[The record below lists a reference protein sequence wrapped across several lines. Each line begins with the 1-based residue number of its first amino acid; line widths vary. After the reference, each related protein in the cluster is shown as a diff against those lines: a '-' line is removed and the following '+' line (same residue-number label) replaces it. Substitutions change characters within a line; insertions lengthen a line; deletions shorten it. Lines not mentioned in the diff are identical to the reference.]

1 MLRTLKAKINAK
13 TILMLI
19 PSAIFLVFIF
29 YMLARNVTG
38 EVKETIKDTEI
49 SFYGFSQLSGEFEDT
64 LQENFYQKNDFIN
77 LNGLTTRVLG
87 INTLN
92 ERHKLANGYL
102 ARTENEVDTSDYSAS
117 VIELDEFLSDRGIE
131 FLYVLAPSK
140 EAFYG
145 TEFLPGY
152 SSSAWKNIDSMISAL
167 DSAGVNTLDMDAWF
181 EENGWST
188 EDVYF
193 ITDHHW
199 MPQAGLAAA
208 RVTMELLS
216 QQGLAEY
223 DSTLLE
229 DDSWTV
235 TVLEDWFLGSHGKR
249 VGTLYA
255 GVDDISVYTPNFAT
269 NYSYSGLPQGSTT
282 WRYSDSILNL
292 SYTESI
298 DYFGSDP
305 HCIYLYGEYPVQ
317 IIKNTEA
324 CNNKRVLVVG
334 DSFRRVWEYF
344 LTTQFSEIYSID
356 PRYYTD
362 GSFVQYVEEI
372 QPDIVIMCSN
382 TYSLGSSVYTFGIVE
397 YEAALAQTQ
406 TDGLSVT
413 DLSDAA
419 IAASDSANSFTVLC
433 TDLTPGQTYTLTVDG
448 TAYSGGED
456 LYVQTTLQ
464 DLSTNK
470 AIYNRYFDANSADTQ
485 TWIFTVPEG
494 SDTYAIYFYAGTK
507 GHTANVSA
515 SLEGVRLY
523 TGIYEQ
529 P

>member
-92 ERHKLANGYL
+92 ERYKLANGYL

-269 NYSYSGLPQGSTT
+269 KLFLFRSSPRFN
-282 WRYSDSILNL
+282 NL
-292 SYTESI
+292 
-298 DYFGSDP
+298 
-305 HCIYLYGEYPVQ
+305 
-317 IIKNTEA
+317 
-324 CNNKRVLVVG
+324 
-334 DSFRRVWEYF
+334 
-344 LTTQFSEIYSID
+344 
-356 PRYYTD
+356 
-362 GSFVQYVEEI
+362 
-372 QPDIVIMCSN
+372 
-382 TYSLGSSVYTFGIVE
+382 
-397 YEAALAQTQ
+397 ALQ
-406 TDGLSVT
+406 
-413 DLSDAA
+413 
-419 IAASDSANSFTVLC
+419 
-433 TDLTPGQTYTLTVDG
+433 
-448 TAYSGGED
+448 
-456 LYVQTTLQ
+456 
-464 DLSTNK
+464 
-470 AIYNRYFDANSADTQ
+470 
-485 TWIFTVPEG
+485 
-494 SDTYAIYFYAGTK
+494 
-507 GHTANVSA
+507 
-515 SLEGVRLY
+515 
-523 TGIYEQ
+523 
-529 P
+529 